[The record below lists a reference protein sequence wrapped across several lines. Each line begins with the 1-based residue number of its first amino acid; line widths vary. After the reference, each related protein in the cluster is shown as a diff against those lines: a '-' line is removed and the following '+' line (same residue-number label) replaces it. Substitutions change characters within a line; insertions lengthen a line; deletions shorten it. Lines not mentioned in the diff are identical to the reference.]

1 MDTTIRSCVRDSSR
15 ARRRD
20 VLLGLLLAAASFT
33 ALPANA
39 QRAEENAIVA
49 ANDAFGTSVGRQ
61 TIGLYSLTNARGF
74 NPIQAGNAR
83 IEGMYFDQ
91 EVQTTNSSLFSG
103 SDMRIGVAAQSYSF
117 PSPTGIA
124 DYKLRTPG
132 DVPTV
137 SAIATRGPFEG
148 KTLQVDSQYPLIAE
162 RLSASLSVAGYPD
175 FDYNAAQRSQ
185 QHSAA
190 LVLRFLPAEHVE
202 IVPFIGYQAGGE
214 HRELPFVYADGVHR
228 LPLFQERQ
236 LPTQEWTS
244 WGWGQT
250 TAGVIAKEAPSRT
263 WKLTLGLLRAR
274 EDDRLKLK

>member
-1 MDTTIRSCVRDSSR
+1 MDPTIRSCVRDSSR

-61 TIGLYSLTNARGF
+61 TIGLYSPTNARGF

-124 DYKLRTPG
+124 DYKLRTPAAL
-132 DVPTV
+132 PTV
-137 SAIATRGPFEG
+137 TPTPPPGPSTG
-148 KTLQVDSQYPLIAE
+148 HT
-162 RLSASLSVAGYPD
+162 
-175 FDYNAAQRSQ
+175 
-185 QHSAA
+185 
-190 LVLRFLPAEHVE
+190 
-202 IVPFIGYQAGGE
+202 
-214 HRELPFVYADGVHR
+214 
-228 LPLFQERQ
+228 FQ
-236 LPTQEWTS
+236 
-244 WGWGQT
+244 
-250 TAGVIAKEAPSRT
+250 
-263 WKLTLGLLRAR
+263 LT
-274 EDDRLKLK
+274 